1 MRCYAIVLS
10 DSKIYQLIEVIWAD
24 KVEALPELGIE
35 TAVETIPLLGITISM
50 IARVLA
56 QVVENLCILQH
67 RAGSLCQCQELI
79 HLPVHESFGNMMH
92 PEGRPKFVPEDY
104 MVSR

>member
-1 MRCYAIVLS
+1 MMRCYAIVLS

-35 TAVETIPLLGITISM
+35 TAEEMIPLLGITISM

-56 QVVENLCILQH
+56 QVVEDLCVL
-67 RAGSLCQCQELI
+67 
-79 HLPVHESFGNMMH
+79 
-92 PEGRPKFVPEDY
+92 
-104 MVSR
+104 